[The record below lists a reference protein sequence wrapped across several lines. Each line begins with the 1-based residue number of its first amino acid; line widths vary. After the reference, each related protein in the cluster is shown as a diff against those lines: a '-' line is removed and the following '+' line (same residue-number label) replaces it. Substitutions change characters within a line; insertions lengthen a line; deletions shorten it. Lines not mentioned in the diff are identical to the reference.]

1 MYNWNLVSRLLKSQ
15 LEQSCGKNE
24 ECACQFAI
32 YADGELAVDV
42 SAGRTLPGGEGER
55 IASDHLFP
63 LFSCG
68 KALLATAVLKAV
80 ERGNFALDTPLAEF
94 WHEFAVDGKSG
105 ITVEHVL
112 SHRAGMYILPK
123 TPSDD
128 TFADWDAMCA
138 LTAALVPRNAPG
150 KKCVYHPLTF
160 AWLAGNLLVLTEKRP
175 LKEIISDWVLRPCGI
190 ENEFFFGTDENSDR
204 RFVPIEDSA
213 MPEKPSWY
221 TEKMHNMLL
230 RRSCIPSFNACGS
243 ARALA
248 RFYAA
253 LGGTLPGVELLSP
266 RMLELAS
273 GHEWRDPE
281 DQVAVNAWHH
291 FGLGFV
297 LAGPAYNRT
306 RIFGH
311 GGAAGAE
318 GFFDRDTQL
327 AIAFTKNRPL
337 PSHPH
342 HPVRNKISELLNIPV
357 RIW

>member
-1 MYNWNLVSRLLKSQ
+1 MYNWNTLSRLLKSQ
-15 LEQSCGKNE
+15 LDRSCENHE

-32 YADGELAVDV
+32 YADGELAVDI
-42 SAGRTLPGGEGER
+42 SAGKTSAENGEKITSG
-55 IASDHLFP
+55 HLFP

-68 KALLATAVLKAV
+68 KAILATAVLQAV
-80 ERGNFALDTPLAEF
+80 EQGLFSLDTPLAEF
-94 WHEFAVDGKSG
+94 WREFAVDGKSG

-112 SHRAGMYILPK
+112 SHRAGMYILPR
-123 TPSDD
+123 TPSDNTLAEWD
-128 TFADWDAMCA
+128 TMCS
-138 LTAALVPRNAPG
+138 LTAALTPRNAPG
-150 KKCVYHPLTF
+150 KKCIYHPMTF
-160 AWLAGNLLVLTEKRP
+160 AWLAGNLLVLAEKRP
-175 LKEIISDWVLRPCGI
+175 LKDILLDRILRPCGI
-190 ENEFFFGTDENSDR
+190 ENELFFGTDDDSDR
-204 RFVPIEDSA
+204 RFVPIDDSA

-221 TEKMHNMLL
+221 SIKMHNPVL

-253 LGGTLPGVELLSP
+253 LNGTLPGIELLSP
-266 RMLELAS
+266 QILELAS
-273 GHEWRDPE
+273 KREWRDPE
-281 DQVAVNAWHH
+281 DKIAVNTWNH

-306 RIFGH
+306 RIYGH

-318 GFFDRDTQL
+318 GFFDRDTNL
-327 AIAFTKNRPL
+327 AVAFTKNRPL
-337 PSHPH
+337 PTHPE